1 MKRTIYLLSLIFTA
15 GVAQAAPPNLVS
27 ADAHAYFNQVRQ
39 KVGMMELSPRWL
51 LETTD
56 TVDSSLL
63 DPFVNTN
70 WQFATSYSDED
81 GDFLVSYY
89 VFDTSP
95 MALEDGTVTL
105 VATEDTGWIWVLWY
119 DDTDSSYVLGADVGN
134 GEFSTYSFNC
144 DTPACDSTV
153 TGVFETLYSDGS
165 VSEPLEF
172 TGQRIDDAAIV
183 EASTTEESPTENS
196 DDNSDFVESPPSD
209 ELPQLGDT
217 IATDATGKVM
227 WNQAVFSG
235 GIAINGGKE
244 YQTQM
249 TQSLYDEVD
258 ILGEMIVDPNH
269 VGQEADIFVY
279 AETTLP
285 PLEGVFY
292 FMLDEGL
299 KAILPWDQNPVNLV
313 AFIPG
318 VRLNALE
325 TVTMYQGTFYYSGTL
340 KVHFGYRLADG
351 TVVTSGE
358 PIDIAIN

>member
-1 MKRTIYLLSLIFTA
+1 MKHTIYLFSLLFTA

-27 ADAHAYFNQVRQ
+27 TDAHAYFNQVRQ
-39 KVGMMELSPRWL
+39 QVGMMKFSPHWQS
-51 LETTD
+51 ETMATADPSLIEPFID
-56 TVDSSLL
+56 TL
-63 DPFVNTN
+63 
-70 WQFATSYSDED
+70 WEFAISYSDED
-81 GDFLVSYY
+81 GDFLISYY
-89 VFDTSP
+89 VFDTST
-95 MALEDGTVTL
+95 MTLEDGTIGL
-105 VATEDTGWIWVLWY
+105 VATDDTGGMWILLYEDTE
-119 DDTDSSYVLGADVGN
+119 SSYVLATNAGN
-134 GEFSTYSFNC
+134 EDIFTYSFNC
-144 DTPACDSTV
+144 DTPTCDSTV
-153 TGVFETLYSDGS
+153 TGVFETLYSDGRI
-165 VSEPLEF
+165 SEPLEF
-172 TGQRIDDAAIV
+172 TGQRSVDVD
-183 EASTTEESPTENS
+183 TG
-196 DDNSDFVESPPSD
+196 DNSDFVETPSSD

-217 IATDATGKVM
+217 IATDTTGKVM
-227 WNQAVFSG
+227 WNQALFSG

-249 TQSLYDEVD
+249 IQSLYDEVD
-258 ILGEMIVDPNH
+258 IQGEMIVDPNH

-285 PLEGVFY
+285 PLEEVFY

-325 TVTMYQGTFYYSGTL
+325 TVTMYQGTFYYPGTL
-340 KVHFGYRLADG
+340 KVHFGYRLTDG